1 MNINLKTII
10 ASIFIVILLGLIII
24 TLKLDDKSIDAD
36 SEENTQTQQ
45 QVINEQSGDG
55 DNAQE
60 NSKTPVT
67 EVSEEK
73 IDSNLDNNN
82 ELKVDAQ
89 NQKEVIKDQTGNESN
104 TEEKAVGEDNNQENN
119 EILTKEVNSNL
130 QIIDVEPESD
140 LSYEVPL
147 YIYIIIIIS
156 LLLALSGVWISYWL
170 YKWRKIIISKEGKNN
185 VIIVPEEFWESQ
197 QKIFKNFN
205 DLAEN
210 VSVLNENLNKD
221 IDSLNKQ
228 YNELMDNFLTLRKA
242 LDERDA
248 EIKKLKEGYD
258 QTIIKKSLRRFLK
271 THQSV
276 SDSYKENPSDQLEQ
290 ILYLFNDA
298 LEEAGVEIFSPELN
312 ALYSKTDG
320 LSENPKKITAPNK
333 EDVGKIQQVN
343 EEGYRMKIPSGY
355 EYLIPSKV
363 TIYIEENT
371 EEK

>member
-1 MNINLKTII
+1 MNINLKKFL
-10 ASIFIVILLGLIII
+10 APIFIVILLGLIIFFNN
-24 TLKLDDKSIDAD
+24 LDDQSNNAD
-36 SEENTQTQQ
+36 SEENTQNQQ
-45 QVINEQSGDG
+45 QVTNEQSGDG
-55 DNAQE
+55 DNTQE
-60 NSKTPVT
+60 NSETPVT
-67 EVSEEK
+67 EVSEKK
-73 IDSNLDNNN
+73 IDSNIDINN
-82 ELKVDAQ
+82 ELNVDTQ
-89 NQKEVIKDQTGNESN
+89 NQKEVIRDQTGNKSD
-104 TEEKAVGEDNNQENN
+104 TEEKADGEDNNQENN

-130 QIIDVEPESD
+130 QIIDLEPESD
-140 LSYEVPL
+140 PSYEVHV

-156 LLLALSGVWISYWL
+156 LLLAFSGAWISYWL
-170 YKWRKIIISKEGKNN
+170 YKWRKKLISKEGKNN

-197 QKIFKNFN
+197 QKIFKYFN
-205 DLAEN
+205 ELAEN
-210 VSVLNENLNKD
+210 VGVLNENLNKD

-242 LDERDA
+242 LDERDT
-248 EIKKLKEGYD
+248 EIKRLKEGYD

-276 SDSYKENPSDQLEQ
+276 CDSFKDNQTDEMEQ

-298 LEEAGVEIFSPELN
+298 LEEAGVETFSPELN

-320 LSENPKKITAPNK
+320 LNENPKKIVAPNK

-355 EYLIPSKV
+355 QYLIPAKV

>member
-1 MNINLKTII
+1 MNINLKKLI
-10 ASIFIVILLGLIII
+10 ASIFIVILLGLIIF
-24 TLKLDDKSIDAD
+24 TYNLDNKSIDANSD
-36 SEENTQTQQ
+36 ENTQTQQ
-45 QVINEQSGDG
+45 QVINEQPDDE
-55 DNAQE
+55 DNTQE
-60 NSKTPVT
+60 NSETSVT
-67 EVSEEK
+67 EVSEKK
-73 IDSNLDNNN
+73 IDSNLDINN
-82 ELKVDAQ
+82 ELEVGAQ
-89 NQKEVIKDQTGNESN
+89 NQKEVIRDQTGNESN
-104 TEEKAVGEDNNQENN
+104 TEEKAGGENNQENN
-119 EILTKEVNSNL
+119 EILPKEVNSNL
-130 QIIDVEPESD
+130 QIIDSEPESD
-140 LSYEVPL
+140 PNYEAPV
-147 YIYIIIIIS
+147 YIYIIIIMS
-156 LLLALSGVWISYWL
+156 LLLALSGAWISYWL
-170 YKWRKIIISKEGKNN
+170 YRWRKIIISREGKNN

-197 QKIFKNFN
+197 QIIVKRYNE
-205 DLAEN
+205 LAEN
-210 VSVLNENLNKD
+210 VGTLNQKLNKST
-221 IDSLNKQ
+221 DSSNTQ

-242 LDERDA
+242 LDERDD

-276 SDSYKENPSDQLEQ
+276 CDSYKENPSDELEQ

>member
-1 MNINLKTII
+1 MNINLKRSI
-10 ASIFIVILLGLIII
+10 SVIFIVILLGLIIFI
-24 TLKLDDKSIDAD
+24 YKLDNKSDNAD
-36 SEENTQTQQ
+36 SEENTQNQE
-45 QVINEQSGDG
+45 QVINEQSDDR
-55 DNAQE
+55 DNTQE
-60 NSKTPVT
+60 DSETLIT
-67 EVSEEK
+67 EVSEKK

-82 ELKVDAQ
+82 DLKND
-89 NQKEVIKDQTGNESN
+89 SN
-104 TEEKAVGEDNNQENN
+104 TEEKEGGEDNNQENN

-210 VSVLNENLNKD
+210 VGVLNENLNKD

-242 LDERDA
+242 LDERDD

-276 SDSYKENPSDQLEQ
+276 SDSYKENPSDELEQ

-320 LSENPKKITAPNK
+320 LSENPRKITAPNK

>member
-1 MNINLKTII
+1 MLISTKNILALNITFKKNVKTFFILLFGISIVFSSSFAENLIEDKDNKEII
-10 ASIFIVILLGLIII
+10 ASEIQEASLEKEIIKPTIIEGGLEKEIIKPTI
-24 TLKLDDKSIDAD
+24 IEDKLDKVIIESEVMEDSQEKMQILNPSFNKEIQNIQNTNTISIP
-36 SEENTQTQQ
+36 
-45 QVINEQSGDG
+45 
-55 DNAQE
+55 
-60 NSKTPVT
+60 TP
-67 EVSEEK
+67 
-73 IDSNLDNNN
+73 
-82 ELKVDAQ
+82 
-89 NQKEVIKDQTGNESN
+89 
-104 TEEKAVGEDNNQENN
+104 
-119 EILTKEVNSNL
+119 
-130 QIIDVEPESD
+130 
-140 LSYEVPL
+140 
-147 YIYIIIIIS
+147 IYIIVIIS
-156 LLLALSGVWISYWL
+156 LILALSAIWVSFWL
-170 YKWRKIIISKEGKNN
+170 YKWRKRIISDMGTKNT
-185 VIIVPEEFWESQ
+185 IIVPEDFLENQ
-197 QKIFKNFN
+197 QQISKYFKE
-205 DLAEN
+205 LASN
-210 VSVLNENLNKD
+210 VATLAKNLNGD
-221 IDSLNKQ
+221 IANLDKQ

-298 LEEAGVEIFSPELN
+298 LEEAGVEIFSPGLN

>member
-10 ASIFIVILLGLIII
+10 TSIFIVILLGLIIF
-24 TLKLDDKSIDAD
+24 TLKLDNKSIEAN

-55 DNAQE
+55 DDTQE
-60 NSKTPVT
+60 NSEISVT
-67 EVSEEK
+67 EVSEKK
-73 IDSNLDNNN
+73 IDSNLDINN

-89 NQKEVIKDQTGNESN
+89 NQKEVIGDQTGNESDI
-104 TEEKAVGEDNNQENN
+104 EEKAGGEDNNQGNN

-130 QIIDVEPESD
+130 QIIDSEPESD
-140 LSYEVPL
+140 PSYEVPV
-147 YIYIIIIIS
+147 YIYIIIIVS
-156 LLLALSGVWISYWL
+156 LLLAFSGVWISYWL
-170 YKWRKIIISKEGKNN
+170 YKWRKIIISREGKNN

-197 QKIFKNFN
+197 QTIVKYFN
-205 DLAEN
+205 ELAEN
-210 VSVLNENLNKD
+210 VGVLNKNLDKD

-242 LDERDA
+242 LDERDT

-276 SDSYKENPSDQLEQ
+276 CDSFKDNQTDEMEQ

-298 LEEAGVEIFSPELN
+298 LEEAGVETFSPELN

-320 LSENPKKITAPNK
+320 LNENPKKIVAPNK

-355 EYLIPSKV
+355 EYLIPAKV